1 MTVSE
6 LFDLITA
13 EEYLHVGTREVSYRI
28 RRVGRRTVH
37 ILYQWSHGVEDW
49 LSNFDL
55 APCRARFAEASC
67 LVHRG
72 FYHAY
77 CTVRERVLSALCDRA
92 ISRIIIGGYSHGA
105 ALAALTAADIDA
117 LCRKRQIET
126 VAVGFGSPRVLW
138 DGAARERLFSRVAVL
153 RCGQDIVTH
162 LPPVLLGYRHA
173 GRVRVL
179 PEPKRHTPW
188 DAHREESYRAALVA
202 SPLGTASVFSLI

>member
-13 EEYLHVGTREVSYRI
+13 EKYLHVGAREVSYRI

-37 ILYQWSHGVEDW
+37 ILYEWSRGVEDW

-55 APCRARFAEASC
+55 APCRTRFAEASC

-92 ISRIIIGGYSHGA
+92 ISRIAIGGYSHGA

-117 LCRKRQIET
+117 LCRERQIEA

-138 DGAARERLFSRVAVL
+138 GGAADARLFSRVAVL
-153 RCGQDIVTH
+153 RCGWDVVTH
-162 LPPVLLGYRHA
+162 LPPAPLGYRHA
-173 GRVRVL
+173 GRVVTL

-188 DAHREESYRAALVA
+188 DAHREASYRAALA
-202 SPLGTASVFSLI
+202 LSPVGAASVFSLI

>member
-13 EEYLHVGTREVSYRI
+13 EQYLHVGAREVSYRI

-37 ILYQWSHGVEDW
+37 ILYQWSCGVEDW
-49 LSNFDL
+49 LTNFDL
-55 APCRARFAEASC
+55 CPCRARFGEASC

-77 CTVRERVLSALCDRA
+77 CTVRERILSALCDRA

-105 ALAALTAADIDA
+105 ALAALTAADTDG
-117 LCRKRQIET
+117 LCRDRRIES

-138 DGAARERLFSRVAVL
+138 GVGGASLFSRVAVL
-153 RCGQDIVTH
+153 RCGTDIVTH
-162 LPPVLLGYRHA
+162 LPPSPLGYRHA
-173 GRVRVL
+173 GHLTVL
-179 PEPKRHTPW
+179 SEPKRHTPW
-188 DAHREESYRAALVA
+188 DAHREESYRATLLA
-202 SPLGTASVFSLI
+202 SPVGAASVFSLI